1 MFLKQTSFTVLP
13 LPLYFPNF
21 CGAFEAHR
29 KPGGH
34 HSSRVAI
41 GQALPWGAHRNVARR
56 YHSGD
61 GSSLIMEAGMGK
73 WENSK
78 GKRDLEN
85 KEIRQG
91 MVAPSSDIFNILRTQ
106 HLM

>member
-1 MFLKQTSFTVLP
+1 
-13 LPLYFPNF
+13 
-21 CGAFEAHR
+21 
-29 KPGGH
+29 
-34 HSSRVAI
+34 
-41 GQALPWGAHRNVARR
+41 
-56 YHSGD
+56 
-61 GSSLIMEAGMGK
+61 MEAGMGK

-106 HLM
+106 HLMQLL